1 MLVFCKFNKL
11 MPERQFHA
19 PPEVF
24 TVEAG
29 VHISTESCTAADW
42 LSRSRAFPPVPA
54 CRRRR
59 RRALTAPAVV
69 CLFAVSLTASFH
81 WQVS

>member
-11 MPERQFHA
+11 IPERQFRA

-29 VHISTESCTAADW
+29 VHISTELCTEADW
-42 LSRSRAFPPVPA
+42 LSRSVPA
-54 CRRRR
+54 RRR

-69 CLFAVSLTASFH
+69 CLFAVCLTASFH

>member
-11 MPERQFHA
+11 ITERQFHA

-29 VHISTESCTAADW
+29 VHISTKLCTEADW
-42 LSRSRAFPPVPA
+42 LSRICTFPLVPA
-54 CRRRR
+54 CRRL
-59 RRALTAPAVV
+59 RALTAPAVV
-69 CLFAVSLTASFH
+69 CLFAVCLTASFH